1 MSGFNLDLS
10 GLFGGGAFAIDPTK
24 FNFSAY
30 TPESNKAPV
39 IDPVDV
45 VSDKSPT
52 PEVEVLEGA
61 GTVAVTKPDPVQQA
75 IESLRG
81 RDLTDDFN
89 VNIVDDMTVAPEPVA
104 VATQPVQIPTP
115 NLVSPPQSGVNGVV
129 TSAAP
134 ITQPTTV
141 TPTTTRTP
149 FTSAA
154 SSGGRTRGVG
164 TTGVRGE
171 GSGNISRN
179 TVDTSNVD
187 VDNLTETQQDK
198 IDAVRVQQDYDAKE
212 LMSSF
217 EYSAPEELR
226 QSTYDLIYG
235 EVITPQAAEQFN
247 AVYNSDYFNSD
258 VDRAIETVRASGVT
272 ADETSDYEIKQMV
285 MNNYGLSTQGYG
297 TSETGAIEFKD
308 GEFKYVEPWENKD
321 AEMLAIGTATAL
333 ATAGLGS
340 ALGAATG
347 ATGAIGTAT
356 TNAVASAT
364 IQQLTT
370 GEIDPTK
377 VALAALGGAVEG
389 AEVADAAANS
399 DLAGA
404 FADFGAGSAEYAE
417 ALLAANE
424 ATATLELLTDI
435 STGIDVVTAIEDR
448 NLGRAFDLTA
458 GLLDSPTLY
467 DTVAGQLSG
476 VIPEEYL
483 DAATNALIRGG
494 STAVQGGDVSE
505 VFQDAGNEFL
515 INQFTTEEA
524 IQERFGFE
532 GQWAETATRTLSA
545 LGTDTL
551 NGENSQDIALNGL
564 QTFLDN
570 AIRLIPEG
578 EDSSSYLAE
587 AERWWHENVEDPLQG
602 WWQEIGDTRRALE
615 QPFRDAYGVVTRIGG
630 AAWDAIDLGIRA
642 LPTTKEDWQGAANF
656 ASGLIPELPDLPDL
670 PDVPDLPDLPDIP
683 DLPDVPDLPEL
694 PDLPDLPSVDVELT
708 NSISNVD
715 YFYDD
720 SDIVRN
726 PLLSSGNTRIQDL
739 VSTIQ
744 SAEVGNGQKGRRGA
758 LVDDEDK
765 RIKRSKGVLNLG
777 LEANV
782 S

>member
-1 MSGFNLDLS
+1 
-10 GLFGGGAFAIDPTK
+10 LFGGGAFAIDPTK

-30 TPESNKAPV
+30 TPEPKKEV
-39 IDPVDV
+39 VTDPVAV
-45 VSDKSPT
+45 VSNNSPT
-52 PEVEVLEGA
+52 PDVEVLEGA
-61 GTVAVTKPDPVQQA
+61 GTVAVTQPDPVQQA
-75 IESLRG
+75 INDLQG
-81 RDLTDDFN
+81 KDLTESFS
-89 VNIVDDMTVAPEPVA
+89 VNPLASIEEQIQIAPLTSNIPVSSGE
-104 VATQPVQIPTP
+104 ATNASFLDVGAGQTGVSSNIDYDVGAEQAFDLLDGSLDSNDKIKEINEYLKGEQFGEYVSEYDSRLSMLGDYDRVGGATT
-115 NLVSPPQSGVNGVV
+115 NLLNQVGLSKALGVEGEYGGSKLYNYNPETNQYELVRD
-129 TSAAP
+129 TEKSMLEAAAP
-134 ITQPTTV
+134 DIV
-141 TPTTTRTP
+141 
-149 FTSAA
+149 
-154 SSGGRTRGVG
+154 VG
-164 TTGVRGE
+164 
-171 GSGNISRN
+171 
-179 TVDTSNVD
+179 
-187 VDNLTETQQDK
+187 L
-198 IDAVRVQQDYDAKE
+198 
-212 LMSSF
+212 
-217 EYSAPEELR
+217 
-226 QSTYDLIYG
+226 
-235 EVITPQAAEQFN
+235 
-247 AVYNSDYFNSD
+247 
-258 VDRAIETVRASGVT
+258 
-272 ADETSDYEIKQMV
+272 
-285 MNNYGLSTQGYG
+285 
-297 TSETGAIEFKD
+297 
-308 GEFKYVEPWENKD
+308 
-321 AEMLAIGTATAL
+321 ATAA

-683 DLPDVPDLPEL
+683 DLPDVPDLP
-694 PDLPDLPSVDVELT
+694 DLPDLPSVDVELT

>member
-1 MSGFNLDLS
+1 MFNLNFS

-30 TPESNKAPV
+30 TPEPKKEV
-39 IDPVDV
+39 VTDPVAV
-45 VSDKSPT
+45 VSDNSPT
-52 PEVEVLEGA
+52 PDVEVLEGA
-61 GTVAVTKPDPVQQA
+61 GTVAVTQPDPVQQA
-75 IESLRG
+75 IDDLQG
-81 RDLTDDFN
+81 KDLTKSFN
-89 VNIVDDMTVAPEPVA
+89 VNPLASVEEQIEIAPLTSNIPVSSGESTNA
-104 VATQPVQIPTP
+104 SFMDVGAGQTGVSSNIDYDVGAEQAFDLLDGSLDSNDKIKEINEYLKGEQFGGYISEYDSRLTSLGDYARIGGATTNLLNQVGLSNALGVQGEYGGYKQYTYNPET
-115 NLVSPPQSGVNGVV
+115 NQYELTRDTEKSMLEA
-129 TSAAP
+129 AAP
-134 ITQPTTV
+134 DIV
-141 TPTTTRTP
+141 
-149 FTSAA
+149 
-154 SSGGRTRGVG
+154 VG
-164 TTGVRGE
+164 
-171 GSGNISRN
+171 
-179 TVDTSNVD
+179 
-187 VDNLTETQQDK
+187 L
-198 IDAVRVQQDYDAKE
+198 
-212 LMSSF
+212 
-217 EYSAPEELR
+217 
-226 QSTYDLIYG
+226 
-235 EVITPQAAEQFN
+235 
-247 AVYNSDYFNSD
+247 
-258 VDRAIETVRASGVT
+258 
-272 ADETSDYEIKQMV
+272 
-285 MNNYGLSTQGYG
+285 
-297 TSETGAIEFKD
+297 
-308 GEFKYVEPWENKD
+308 
-321 AEMLAIGTATAL
+321 ATAA

-656 ASGLIPELPDLPDL
+656 ASGLISELPDLPDL